1 MLYQRPTDLVFGNIF
16 LALPDFIE
24 NATVI
29 LKFEGLSITG
39 SIKIKAALRMIDGL
53 ESSGQLKPGGR
64 VIESSS
70 GNLGLALSMV
80 CAERGYKFTCVTDP
94 NFAVASET
102 MMTAYGARVIVVDVR
117 DQNGGYLQARLSL
130 IRKMMAEDHGLVWVN
145 QYANMDNVM
154 AHYSTTGQEILA
166 EFPRPTIVFIGAGA
180 TGTLGGVSTV
190 MRERSPET
198 RIVAIDSAGSITFGG
213 APGRR
218 YIPGL
223 GTSVAPSLRTSA
235 RFDELIMIPEIE
247 AIDVCRGL
255 AQRGLLVGG
264 STGTVLSASDTK

>member
-1 MLYQRPTDLVFGNIF
+1 
-16 LALPDFIE
+16 
-24 NATVI
+24 
-29 LKFEGLSITG
+29 
-39 SIKIKAALRMIDGL
+39 
-53 ESSGQLKPGGR
+53 
-64 VIESSS
+64 
-70 GNLGLALSMV
+70 
-80 CAERGYKFTCVTDP
+80 
-94 NFAVASET
+94 
-102 MMTAYGARVIVVDVR
+102 
-117 DQNGGYLQARLSL
+117 
-130 IRKMMAEDHGLVWVN
+130 MMAEDHGLVWVN

-166 EFPRPTIVFIGAGA
+166 EFPRPAIVFIGAGT

-247 AIDVCRGL
+247 LLMCAAGWHSEACSLGAQPGQCWPACGAIGVGYQVMLASLQYLQISVTNMRIRSMVRSGCPINSEPDVVSALQRYCRNICRFL
-255 AQRGLLVGG
+255 FSISPG
-264 STGTVLSASDTK
+264 SGAFAFEAAIAKNA

>member
-1 MLYQRPTDLVFGNIF
+1 
-16 LALPDFIE
+16 
-24 NATVI
+24 
-29 LKFEGLSITG
+29 
-39 SIKIKAALRMIDGL
+39 
-53 ESSGQLKPGGR
+53 
-64 VIESSS
+64 
-70 GNLGLALSMV
+70 MV

-117 DQNGGYLQARLSL
+117 DQNGGYLQARLSF

-166 EFPRPTIVFIGAGA
+166 EFPRPAIVFIGAGT

-247 AIDVCRGL
+247 LLMCAAGWHSEACSLGAQPGQCWPACGAIGVGYQVMLASLQYLQISVTNMRIRSMVRSGCPINSEPDVVSALQRYCRNICRFLFSISPGSGAFAFEAAI
-255 AQRGLLVGG
+255 AQN
-264 STGTVLSASDTK
+264 A